1 MAKIDL
7 DDIKRQI
14 KALTASSA
22 TREPNAEKLRVL
34 SAQRRKEV
42 EQIVGPAFA
51 QTGVDIAALREKL
64 AKNERTFRDEF
75 KRLQVPQAETIAER
89 KSAFQK
95 SVDLRR
101 AAIEKIGRRVTVPGP
116 SVIVNL
122 PEPVYITQSATAPY
136 SPYDFANVTDIPD
149 FLQGNPS
156 IAPNDSRVKFFVRTD
171 ISYSPTF
178 DFWYLWTNDSSLE
191 SLVSVTAPLVFNG
204 SVFGELV
211 SAGFGISG
219 EGWNTLD
226 LRIFSMLEVYQKGP
240 YPDIVLDT
248 VDEMNLVTHFWSED
262 FQSINL
268 DHRRS
273 QLFLPPWQFVPG
285 GDSILLRVRAG
296 FDWSFR
302 DEWGPDDRQ
311 AGNVMQLDFASDS
324 LNHFVQS
331 PGVTIEIT
339 GPIVAEPMASG

>member
-7 DDIKRQI
+7 DDIKGQI

-75 KRLQVPQAETIAER
+75 RRLQVPQAETIAAR

-122 PEPVYITQSATAPY
+122 PEPVYITQSAPPY
-136 SPYDFANVTDIPD
+136 SPYNLNVTDIPD

-178 DFWYLWTNDSSLE
+178 DFWYLWTNDSSLG
-191 SLVSVTAPLVFNG
+191 SLVSITAPLVFNG
-204 SVFGELV
+204 SAFGELV
-211 SAGFGISG
+211 PAGFGIAG
-219 EGWNTLD
+219 LGWNSLD
-226 LRIFSMLEVYQKGP
+226 LKILLNAGDVPKR
-240 YPDIVLDT
+240 
-248 VDEMNLVTHFWSED
+248 
-262 FQSINL
+262 
-268 DHRRS
+268 RRS
-273 QLFLPPWQFVPG
+273 
-285 GDSILLRVRAG
+285 
-296 FDWSFR
+296 FR
-302 DEWGPDDRQ
+302 TRTCY
-311 AGNVMQLDFASDS
+311 S
-324 LNHFVQS
+324 
-331 PGVTIEIT
+331 
-339 GPIVAEPMASG
+339 